1 MNKILL
7 EAGRLHSLGFA
18 VIPLLPKSKRPKEN
32 KWTSGPRKTWEEFL
46 VSYKEGD
53 NIGVRLGEPS
63 KIGDFYLA
71 CIDVDV
77 KNPAY
82 QNRAK
87 TLLEELIGQVKCPQV
102 ISGSGNGSSHYYC
115 LTRTPF
121 KMITIDKSSD
131 GEICVYSTGRQMVV
145 APSIHPSG
153 SAYKWASPLES
164 EWEVP
169 LIDFGEVKEAVKSS
183 EPIKDKEP
191 FKFKVMPVDAGW
203 LPLKSEIAQG
213 ILVGSGVEDK
223 SAFLL
228 TAARALMNCE
238 LERDEILSVLTN
250 PDYFI
255 SRCGAKRR
263 GTDRESQAEWVWNFT
278 LKKLWDAKT
287 FEGMFGVIG
296 ELDKKLTGEA
306 LENQTKELSEE
317 RNWRQD
323 LKRTGKGED
332 GGPPI
337 SNIVNV
343 VLILENVVSPKI
355 VKRNEFA
362 YRDTYGCD
370 TPWGAKENQIMSDDD
385 DTKIK
390 YWLGQTFKFEPK
402 KDIIGDALT
411 IIACKNAYDPVK
423 NYLNS
428 LPPWDR
434 VPRLDTWLSKNFEA
448 KGSPEYLAQVFK
460 KWMVAMVIRV
470 FHPGTK
476 FDWMPI
482 FEGPQGIGKS
492 SFGRILVGNDYFLD
506 WLPNLADK
514 DSALALQGMWGV
526 EMGEL
531 ANMRKNELEVVK
543 GYITRTTDKVR
554 PPFGKRWIESH
565 RRCVFFGTTNKET
578 YLSDDS
584 GNRRFKPVQ
593 VGKLN
598 FEKLAE
604 EKDFLFSEAIYLYEN
619 FIETEKTLELTEKAK
634 DYEIK
639 IQAKK
644 MIEDDSQVMY
654 DLIQDFL
661 EKVDQEKASFNLS
674 KFSLSDLFEIGTP
687 LQKWVHNRRNEMFA
701 SKALRKLGFGNKP
714 INGRNYWFKDENDN
728 KTTTKVSTFE
738 SEVSQKK

>member
-153 SAYKWASPLES
+153 SEYRWASPLES

-169 LIDFGEVKEAVKSS
+169 LIDFGEVKEAVKSR
-183 EPIKDKEP
+183 EPVKDKEP

-228 TAARALMNCE
+228 VASRALINCE

-263 GTDRESQAEWVWNFT
+263 GIDRNSQAEWVWNFT

-287 FEGMFGVIG
+287 FEGMFGEVG
-296 ELDKKLTGEA
+296 EPNKKLTGEA
-306 LENQTKELSEE
+306 LKKQTEEFSEE

-323 LKRTGKGED
+323 LKCTQTGV
-332 GGPPI
+332 PI
-337 SNIVNV
+337 GNSENV
-343 VLILENVVSPKI
+343 VKILENAISPKLI
-355 VKRNEFA
+355 KRNEFA
-362 YRDTYGCD
+362 YRDTYGVK
-370 TPWGAKENQIMSDDD
+370 TPWGTRAGSLLNDDE
-385 DTKIK
+385 IVEVK
-390 YWLGQTFKFEPK
+390 YWLGKNFNFEPK
-402 KDIIGDALT
+402 KDVISDAL
-411 IIACKNAYDPVK
+411 IIMARKNSFNPVIDS
-423 NYLNS
+423 LNA
-428 LPPWDR
+428 LPKWDGI
-434 VPRLDTWLSKNFEA
+434 PRLHGWLKKNFGA
-448 KGSPEYLAQVFK
+448 KGEPEYLSQVLT
-460 KWMVAMVIRV
+460 KWILAMITRAYK
-470 FHPGTK
+470 PGTK

-482 FEGPQGIGKS
+482 FDGPQGYGKS
-492 SFGRILVGNDYFLD
+492 SFGRILVGDNYFLD
-506 WLPNLADK
+506 SLPNIADK
-514 DSALALQGMWGV
+514 DAALALQGIWAV

-531 ANMRKNELEVVK
+531 ATMRRAQLEDIK
-543 GYITRTTDKVR
+543 SYITRTVDKVR
-554 PPFGKRWIESH
+554 APYGRRWEESPRH
-565 RRCVFFGTTNKET
+565 CVFFGTTNKQA
-578 YLSDDS
+578 YLVDDT
-584 GNRRFKPVQ
+584 GNRRFKPIE
-593 VGKLN
+593 VGMLN
-598 FEKLAE
+598 FKALKA
-604 EKDFLFSEAIYLYEN
+604 DRDQLFSEAKFLYDTKG
-619 FIETEKTLELTEKAK
+619 IDELTFELTGKAK
-634 DYEIK
+634 IFEAK
-639 IQAKK
+639 IHQEK
-644 MIEDDSQVMY
+644 MLEDDSNVM
-654 DLIQDFL
+654 LESMRDFI
-661 EKVDQEKASFNLS
+661 EKVRKNEIIFDLQ
-674 KFSLSDLFEIGTP
+674 KFRIFDLFQGVGP
-687 LQKWVHNRRNEMFA
+687 LTHWKADNRNFQFA
-701 SKALRKLGFGNKP
+701 GKMLKKLGGKRRELH
-714 INGRNYWFKDENDN
+714 GYSYWKMPQGGGLSEEPPTLDFYEE
-728 KTTTKVSTFE
+728 KTY
-738 SEVSQKK
+738 

>member
-46 VSYKEGD
+46 ASYKEGD

-153 SAYKWASPLES
+153 PAYKWANPLES

-169 LIDFGEVKEAVKSS
+169 LIDFGEVKEAIKSN
-183 EPIKDKEP
+183 EPVKDKEP

-213 ILVGSGVEDK
+213 ILIGSGVEDK

-228 TAARALMNCE
+228 TASRALINCE

-263 GTDRESQAEWVWNFT
+263 GIDRNSQAEWVWNFT

-287 FEGMFGVIG
+287 FEGMFGVVG

-306 LENQTKELSEE
+306 LKKQTEEFSEE

-323 LKRTGKGED
+323 LKCTQTGVPVG
-332 GGPPI
+332 
-337 SNIVNV
+337 N
-343 VLILENVVSPKI
+343 LENVVMILDNAVS
-355 VKRNEFA
+355 
-362 YRDTYGCD
+362 
-370 TPWGAKENQIMSDDD
+370 
-385 DTKIK
+385 
-390 YWLGQTFKFEPK
+390 K
-402 KDIIGDALT
+402 K
-411 IIACKNAYDPVK
+411 
-423 NYLNS
+423 
-428 LPPWDR
+428 
-434 VPRLDTWLSKNFEA
+434 
-448 KGSPEYLAQVFK
+448 
-460 KWMVAMVIRV
+460 
-470 FHPGTK
+470 
-476 FDWMPI
+476 
-482 FEGPQGIGKS
+482 
-492 SFGRILVGNDYFLD
+492 
-506 WLPNLADK
+506 
-514 DSALALQGMWGV
+514 
-526 EMGEL
+526 
-531 ANMRKNELEVVK
+531 VV
-543 GYITRTTDKVR
+543 
-554 PPFGKRWIESH
+554 
-565 RRCVFFGTTNKET
+565 
-578 YLSDDS
+578 
-584 GNRRFKPVQ
+584 
-593 VGKLN
+593 
-598 FEKLAE
+598 
-604 EKDFLFSEAIYLYEN
+604 
-619 FIETEKTLELTEKAK
+619 
-634 DYEIK
+634 
-639 IQAKK
+639 
-644 MIEDDSQVMY
+644 
-654 DLIQDFL
+654 
-661 EKVDQEKASFNLS
+661 
-674 KFSLSDLFEIGTP
+674 
-687 LQKWVHNRRNEMFA
+687 RRNDFA
-701 SKALRKLGFGNKP
+701 
-714 INGRNYWFKDENDN
+714 
-728 KTTTKVSTFE
+728 
-738 SEVSQKK
+738 